1 MNSHTSRLSLR
12 IILALLITSLLS
24 GCAAVVVGAG
34 TTGATVAH
42 DRRTTGTYIEDKAIL
57 LKALQIRNQNETL
70 QKNSNISIEVY
81 NLQILL
87 TGQAVDADIVTR
99 FREKLQKI
107 ERVRHVYNEVTV
119 GAEGTWSE
127 AAADTLLTSRVK
139 VEMFSIKIPG
149 FDPLR
154 VKVTSS
160 LGTVYLM
167 GLLTPEE
174 ADAVVKKVRYISGVK
189 RVVRLF
195 EYID

>member
-1 MNSHTSRLSLR
+1 MNSQTTRLSIRLF
-12 IILALLITSLLS
+12 LALLVMSFLS

-42 DRRTTGTYIEDKAIL
+42 DRRTTGTYVEDKAIL
-57 LKALQIRNQNETL
+57 LKALQMRSQDETL

-87 TGQAVDADIVTR
+87 TGQALDADIVAR
-99 FREKLQKI
+99 FRDRLTQI

-127 AAADTLLTSRVK
+127 AAADTYLTSRVK
-139 VEMFSIKIPG
+139 VEMFSLGIQG

-167 GLLTPEE
+167 GLVTPEE
-174 ADAVVKKVRYISGVK
+174 ADAVVEKVRYISGVK

-195 EYID
+195 EYIK

>member
-1 MNSHTSRLSLR
+1 MNSNTSRISLHILFAL
-12 IILALLITSLLS
+12 IIASLLS

-42 DRRTTGTYIEDKAIL
+42 DRRTTGTYVEDKAIL
-57 LKALQIRNQNETL
+57 LKALQMRSQDEVL

-87 TGQAVDADIVTR
+87 TGQAVDADIVAR
-99 FREKLQKI
+99 FRDKLI
-107 ERVRHVYNEVTV
+107 TIDRVKHVYNEVTV

-139 VEMFSIKIPG
+139 VDLFNVGIQG

-174 ADAVVKKVRYISGVK
+174 ADAVVEKVRYISGVK

>member
-1 MNSHTSRLSLR
+1 MNSHTSRISLR
-12 IILALLITSLLS
+12 ILIALVITSLLS
-24 GCAAVVVGAG
+24 GCAAIVVGAG

-42 DRRTTGTYIEDKAIL
+42 DRRTTGTYVEDKAIL
-57 LKALQIRNQNETL
+57 LKALQMRSQDEVL

-87 TGQAVDADIVTR
+87 TGQAIDADIVAR
-99 FREKLQKI
+99 FRDKLLKI
-107 ERVRHVYNEVTV
+107 DRVKHVYNEVTV

-139 VEMFSIKIPG
+139 VELFNIGIQG

-174 ADAVVKKVRYISGVK
+174 ADAVVEKVRYISGVK

>member
-1 MNSHTSRLSLR
+1 MNSQTTRLSIRLF
-12 IILALLITSLLS
+12 LALLVMSFLS

-42 DRRTTGTYIEDKAIL
+42 DRRTTGTYVEDKAIL
-57 LKALQIRNQNETL
+57 LKALQMRSQDETL

-87 TGQAVDADIVTR
+87 TGQALDADIVAR
-99 FREKLQKI
+99 FRDRLTQI

-127 AAADTLLTSRVK
+127 AAADTYLTSRVK
-139 VEMFSIKIPG
+139 VEMFSVGIQG

-167 GLLTPEE
+167 GLVTPEE
-174 ADAVVKKVRYISGVK
+174 ADAVVEKVRYISGVK

-195 EYID
+195 EYIK

>member
-1 MNSHTSRLSLR
+1 MNSNTSRISLH
-12 IILALLITSLLS
+12 ILLALVIASLLS
-24 GCAAVVVGAG
+24 GCAAILVGAG

-42 DRRTTGTYIEDKAIL
+42 DRRTTGTYVEDKAIL
-57 LKALQIRNQNETL
+57 LKVLQMRSQDEVL
-70 QKNSNISIEVY
+70 KKNSNISIEVY

-87 TGQAVDADIVTR
+87 TGQAVDADIVAR
-99 FREKLQKI
+99 FRDKLI
-107 ERVRHVYNEVTV
+107 TIDRVKHVYNEVTV

-139 VEMFSIKIPG
+139 VDLFNVGIQG

-174 ADAVVKKVRYISGVK
+174 ADAVVEKVRYISGVK

>member
-1 MNSHTSRLSLR
+1 MNSNTSRISLH
-12 IILALLITSLLS
+12 ILLALVIASLLS

-42 DRRTTGTYIEDKAIL
+42 DRRTTGTYVEDKAIL
-57 LKALQIRNQNETL
+57 LKALQMRSQDEVL

-87 TGQAVDADIVTR
+87 TGQAVDADIVAR
-99 FREKLQKI
+99 FRDKLI
-107 ERVRHVYNEVTV
+107 TIDRVKHVYNEVTV

-139 VEMFSIKIPG
+139 VDLFNVGIQG

-174 ADAVVKKVRYISGVK
+174 ADAVVEKVRYISGVK

>member
-1 MNSHTSRLSLR
+1 MNSQTTRLSIRLF
-12 IILALLITSLLS
+12 LALLVMSFLS

-42 DRRTTGTYIEDKAIL
+42 DRRTTGTYVEDKAIL
-57 LKALQIRNQNETL
+57 LKALQMRSQDETL

-87 TGQAVDADIVTR
+87 TGQALDADIVAR
-99 FREKLQKI
+99 FRDRLTQI

-127 AAADTLLTSRVK
+127 AAADTYLTSRVK
-139 VEMFSIKIPG
+139 VEMFSVGIQG

-160 LGTVYLM
+160 LGTVYLL
-167 GLLTPEE
+167 GLVTPEE
-174 ADAVVKKVRYISGVK
+174 ADAVVEKVRYISGVK

-195 EYID
+195 GYIK

>member
-1 MNSHTSRLSLR
+1 MNSQATRLSIRLF
-12 IILALLITSLLS
+12 LALLVMSFLS

-42 DRRTTGTYIEDKAIL
+42 DRRTTGTYVEDKAIL
-57 LKALQIRNQNETL
+57 LKALQMRSQDETL

-87 TGQAVDADIVTR
+87 TGQALDADIVAR
-99 FREKLQKI
+99 FRDRLTQI

-127 AAADTLLTSRVK
+127 AAADTYLTSRVK
-139 VEMFSIKIPG
+139 VEMFSVGIQG

-167 GLLTPEE
+167 GLVTPEE
-174 ADAVVKKVRYISGVK
+174 ADAVVEKVRYISGVK

-195 EYID
+195 EYIK

>member
-1 MNSHTSRLSLR
+1 MNSNTSRISLH
-12 IILALLITSLLS
+12 ILLALIIASLLS

-42 DRRTTGTYIEDKAIL
+42 DRRTTGTYVEDKAIL
-57 LKALQIRNQNETL
+57 LKALQMRSQDEVL

-87 TGQAVDADIVTR
+87 TGQAVDADIVAR
-99 FREKLQKI
+99 FRDKLI
-107 ERVRHVYNEVTV
+107 TIDRVKHVYNEVTV

-139 VEMFSIKIPG
+139 VELFNIGIQG

-174 ADAVVKKVRYISGVK
+174 ADAVVEKVRYISGVK

>member
-1 MNSHTSRLSLR
+1 MNSHTSRISLH
-12 IILALLITSLLS
+12 ILIALVITSLLS

-42 DRRTTGTYIEDKAIL
+42 DRRTTGTYVEDKAIL
-57 LKALQIRNQNETL
+57 LKALQMRSQDEVL

-87 TGQAVDADIVTR
+87 TGQAIDADIVAR
-99 FREKLQKI
+99 FRDKLLKI
-107 ERVRHVYNEVTV
+107 DRVKHVYNEVTV

-139 VEMFSIKIPG
+139 VELLNVGIQG

-174 ADAVVKKVRYISGVK
+174 ADAVVEKVRYISGVK

>member
-12 IILALLITSLLS
+12 IILALLITGLLS

-42 DRRTTGTYIEDKAIL
+42 DRRTTGTYVEDKAIL
-57 LKALQIRNQNETL
+57 LKALQMRSQDEVL

-87 TGQAVDADIVTR
+87 TGQAVDADIVAR
-99 FREKLQKI
+99 FRDKLI
-107 ERVRHVYNEVTV
+107 TIDRVKHVYNEVTV

-139 VEMFSIKIPG
+139 VDLFNVGIQG

-174 ADAVVKKVRYISGVK
+174 ADAVVEKVRYISGVK

>member
-1 MNSHTSRLSLR
+1 MNSHTSRISLR
-12 IILALLITSLLS
+12 ILIALVITSLLS

-42 DRRTTGTYIEDKAIL
+42 DRRTTGTYVEDKAIL
-57 LKALQIRNQNETL
+57 LKALQMRSQDEVL

-87 TGQAVDADIVTR
+87 TGQAIDADIVAR
-99 FREKLQKI
+99 FRDKLLKI
-107 ERVRHVYNEVTV
+107 DRVKHVYNEVTV

-139 VEMFSIKIPG
+139 VELFNVGIQG

-167 GLLTPEE
+167 GLLTPDE
-174 ADAVVKKVRYISGVK
+174 ADAVVEKVRYISGVK

>member
-1 MNSHTSRLSLR
+1 MNSQTTRLSIHLF
-12 IILALLITSLLS
+12 LALLVMSFLS

-57 LKALQIRNQNETL
+57 LKALQMRSQDETL

-87 TGQAVDADIVTR
+87 TGQALDADIVAR
-99 FREKLQKI
+99 FRDRLTQI

-127 AAADTLLTSRVK
+127 AAADTYLTSRVK
-139 VEMFSIKIPG
+139 VEMFSVGIQG

-167 GLLTPEE
+167 GLVTPEE
-174 ADAVVKKVRYISGVK
+174 ADAVVEKVRYISGVK

-195 EYID
+195 EYIK

>member
-1 MNSHTSRLSLR
+1 MNSNTSLISLR
-12 IILALLITSLLS
+12 ILIALIITGLLS

-34 TTGATVAH
+34 ATGATVAH
-42 DRRTTGTYIEDKAIL
+42 DRRTTGTYVEDKAIL
-57 LKALQIRNQNETL
+57 LKALQMRSQDEVL

-87 TGQAVDADIVTR
+87 TGQAIDADIVAR
-99 FREKLQKI
+99 FRDKLLKI
-107 ERVRHVYNEVTV
+107 DRVKHVYNEVTV

-139 VEMFSIKIPG
+139 VELFNVGIQG

-174 ADAVVKKVRYISGVK
+174 ADAVVEKVRYISGVK

>member
-1 MNSHTSRLSLR
+1 MNSHTSRISLR
-12 IILALLITSLLS
+12 ILIALVISSLLS

-42 DRRTTGTYIEDKAIL
+42 DRRTTGTYVEDKAIL
-57 LKALQIRNQNETL
+57 LKALQMRSQDEVL

-87 TGQAVDADIVTR
+87 TGQAIDADIVAR
-99 FREKLQKI
+99 FRDKLLKI
-107 ERVRHVYNEVTV
+107 DRVKHVYNEVTV

-139 VEMFSIKIPG
+139 VELFNVGIQG

-174 ADAVVKKVRYISGVK
+174 ADAVVEKVRYISGVK

>member
-1 MNSHTSRLSLR
+1 MNSHTSRISLR
-12 IILALLITSLLS
+12 ILIALVITSLLS

-42 DRRTTGTYIEDKAIL
+42 DRRTTGTYVEDKAIL
-57 LKALQIRNQNETL
+57 LKALQMRSQDEML

-87 TGQAVDADIVTR
+87 TGQAIDADIVAR
-99 FREKLQKI
+99 FRDKLLKI
-107 ERVRHVYNEVTV
+107 DRVKHVYNEVTV

-139 VEMFSIKIPG
+139 VELFNVGIQG

-174 ADAVVKKVRYISGVK
+174 ADAVVEKVRYISGVK

>member
-1 MNSHTSRLSLR
+1 MNSHTSRISLR
-12 IILALLITSLLS
+12 ILIALVITSLLS
-24 GCAAVVVGAG
+24 GCAAIVVGAG

-42 DRRTTGTYIEDKAIL
+42 DRRTTGTYVEDKAIL
-57 LKALQIRNQNETL
+57 LKALQMRSQDEVL

-87 TGQAVDADIVTR
+87 TGQAIDADIVAR
-99 FREKLQKI
+99 FRDKLLKI
-107 ERVRHVYNEVTV
+107 DRVKHVYNEVTV

-139 VEMFSIKIPG
+139 VELFNLGIQG

-174 ADAVVKKVRYISGVK
+174 ADAVVEKVRYISGVK

>member
-1 MNSHTSRLSLR
+1 MNSHTSRISLR
-12 IILALLITSLLS
+12 ILIALVITSLLS

-42 DRRTTGTYIEDKAIL
+42 DRRTTGTYVEDKAIL
-57 LKALQIRNQNETL
+57 LKALQMRSQDEVL

-87 TGQAVDADIVTR
+87 TGQAIDADIVSR
-99 FREKLQKI
+99 FRDKLLKI
-107 ERVRHVYNEVTV
+107 DRVKHVYNEVTV

-139 VEMFSIKIPG
+139 VELFNVGIQG

-174 ADAVVKKVRYISGVK
+174 ADAVVEKVRYISGVK

>member
-1 MNSHTSRLSLR
+1 MNSHTSRISLR
-12 IILALLITSLLS
+12 ILIALVITSLLS

-42 DRRTTGTYIEDKAIL
+42 DRRTTGTYVEDKAIL
-57 LKALQIRNQNETL
+57 LKALQMRSQDEVL

-87 TGQAVDADIVTR
+87 TGQAIDADIVAH
-99 FREKLQKI
+99 FRDKLLKI
-107 ERVRHVYNEVTV
+107 DRVKHVYNEVTI

-139 VEMFSIKIPG
+139 VELFNVGIQG

-174 ADAVVKKVRYISGVK
+174 ADAVVEKVRYISGVK

>member
-1 MNSHTSRLSLR
+1 MNSQTTRLSIRLF
-12 IILALLITSLLS
+12 LALLVMSFLS

-57 LKALQIRNQNETL
+57 LKALQMRSQDETL

-87 TGQAVDADIVTR
+87 TGQALDADIVAR
-99 FREKLQKI
+99 FRDRLTQI

-127 AAADTLLTSRVK
+127 AAADTYLTSRVK
-139 VEMFSIKIPG
+139 VEMFSVGIQG

-167 GLLTPEE
+167 GLVTPEE
-174 ADAVVKKVRYISGVK
+174 ADAVVEKVRYISGVK

-195 EYID
+195 EYIN

>member
-1 MNSHTSRLSLR
+1 MNSHTSRISLH
-12 IILALLITSLLS
+12 ILIALVITSLLS

-42 DRRTTGTYIEDKAIL
+42 DRRTTGTYVEDKAIL
-57 LKALQIRNQNETL
+57 LKALQMRSQDEVL

-87 TGQAVDADIVTR
+87 TGQAIDADIVAR
-99 FREKLQKI
+99 FRDKLLKI
-107 ERVRHVYNEVTV
+107 DRVKHVYNEVTV

-139 VEMFSIKIPG
+139 VELFNVGIQG

-174 ADAVVKKVRYISGVK
+174 ADAVVEKVRYISGVK

>member
-1 MNSHTSRLSLR
+1 MNSHTSRISLR
-12 IILALLITSLLS
+12 ILIALVITSLLS
-24 GCAAVVVGAG
+24 GCAAIVVGAG

-42 DRRTTGTYIEDKAIL
+42 DRRTTGTYVEDKAIL
-57 LKALQIRNQNETL
+57 LKALQMRSQDEVL

-87 TGQAVDADIVTR
+87 TGQAIDADIVAR
-99 FREKLQKI
+99 FRDKLLKI
-107 ERVRHVYNEVTV
+107 DRVKHVYNEVTV

-139 VEMFSIKIPG
+139 VELFNVGIQG

-174 ADAVVKKVRYISGVK
+174 ADAVVEKVRYISGVK

>member
-1 MNSHTSRLSLR
+1 MNSHTSLISLH
-12 IILALLITSLLS
+12 ILITLVITSLLS

-42 DRRTTGTYIEDKAIL
+42 DRRTTGTYVEDKAIL
-57 LKALQIRNQNETL
+57 LKALQMRSQDEVL

-87 TGQAVDADIVTR
+87 TGQAIDADIVAR
-99 FREKLQKI
+99 FRDKLLKI
-107 ERVRHVYNEVTV
+107 DRVKHVYNEVTV

-139 VEMFSIKIPG
+139 VELFNVGIQG

-174 ADAVVKKVRYISGVK
+174 ADAVVEKVRYISGVK

>member
-1 MNSHTSRLSLR
+1 MNSHTSRISLR
-12 IILALLITSLLS
+12 ILIALVITSLLS

-42 DRRTTGTYIEDKAIL
+42 DRRTTGTYVEDKAIL
-57 LKALQIRNQNETL
+57 LKALQMRSQDEVL

-87 TGQAVDADIVTR
+87 TGQAIDADIVAR
-99 FREKLQKI
+99 FRDKLLKI
-107 ERVRHVYNEVTV
+107 DRVKHVYNEVTV

-139 VEMFSIKIPG
+139 VELFNLGIQG

-174 ADAVVKKVRYISGVK
+174 ADAVVEKVRYISGVK

>member
-1 MNSHTSRLSLR
+1 MNSNTSRISLH
-12 IILALLITSLLS
+12 ILLALVITSLLS

-42 DRRTTGTYIEDKAIL
+42 DRRTTGTYVEDKAIL
-57 LKALQIRNQNETL
+57 LKALQVRSQDEVL

-87 TGQAVDADIVTR
+87 TGQAVDADIVAR
-99 FREKLQKI
+99 FRDKLI
-107 ERVRHVYNEVTV
+107 TIDRVKHVYNEVTV

-139 VEMFSIKIPG
+139 VELFKVGIQG

-174 ADAVVKKVRYISGVK
+174 ADAVVEKVRYISGVK

>member
-1 MNSHTSRLSLR
+1 MNSQTTRLSIRLF
-12 IILALLITSLLS
+12 LALLVMSFLS

-42 DRRTTGTYIEDKAIL
+42 DRRTTGTYVEDKAIL
-57 LKALQIRNQNETL
+57 LKALQMRSQDETL

-87 TGQAVDADIVTR
+87 TGQALDADIVAR
-99 FREKLQKI
+99 FRDRLTQI

-127 AAADTLLTSRVK
+127 AAADTYLTSRVK
-139 VEMFSIKIPG
+139 VEMFSVGIQG

-167 GLLTPEE
+167 GLITPEE
-174 ADAVVKKVRYISGVK
+174 ADAVVEKVRYISGVK

-195 EYID
+195 EYVK

>member
-57 LKALQIRNQNETL
+57 LKALQIRNQDETL

-154 VKVTSS
+154 IKVTSS

-174 ADAVVKKVRYISGVK
+174 ADAVVEKVRYISGVK

>member
-57 LKALQIRNQNETL
+57 LKALQIRNQDETL

-174 ADAVVKKVRYISGVK
+174 ADAVVEKVRYISGVK

>member
-42 DRRTTGTYIEDKAIL
+42 DRRTTGTYVEDKAIL
-57 LKALQIRNQNETL
+57 LKALQIRNQDEAL

-99 FREKLQKI
+99 FREKLEKV

-160 LGTVYLM
+160 LSTVYLM

-174 ADAVVKKVRYISGVK
+174 ADAVVEKVRYISGVK

>member
-1 MNSHTSRLSLR
+1 MNSNTSRISLH
-12 IILALLITSLLS
+12 ILLALVIASLLS
-24 GCAAVVVGAG
+24 GCAAILVGAG

-42 DRRTTGTYIEDKAIL
+42 DRRTTGTYVEDKAIL
-57 LKALQIRNQNETL
+57 LKVLQMRSQDEVL

-87 TGQAVDADIVTR
+87 TGQAVDADIVAR
-99 FREKLQKI
+99 FRDKLI
-107 ERVRHVYNEVTV
+107 TIDRVKHVYNEVTV

-139 VEMFSIKIPG
+139 VELFNVGIQG

-174 ADAVVKKVRYISGVK
+174 ADAVVEKVRYISGVK

>member
-1 MNSHTSRLSLR
+1 MNSNTSRISLH
-12 IILALLITSLLS
+12 ILLALVIASLLS
-24 GCAAVVVGAG
+24 GCAAILVGAG

-42 DRRTTGTYIEDKAIL
+42 DRRTTGTYVEDKAIL
-57 LKALQIRNQNETL
+57 LKALQMRSQDQVL

-87 TGQAVDADIVTR
+87 TGQAVDADIVAR
-99 FREKLQKI
+99 FRDKLI
-107 ERVRHVYNEVTV
+107 TIDRVKQVYNEVTV

-139 VEMFSIKIPG
+139 VDLFNVGIQG

-174 ADAVVKKVRYISGVK
+174 ADAVVEKVRYISGVK

>member
-1 MNSHTSRLSLR
+1 MNSHTSRISLR
-12 IILALLITSLLS
+12 ILIALVITSLLS

-42 DRRTTGTYIEDKAIL
+42 DRRTTGTYVEDKAIL
-57 LKALQIRNQNETL
+57 LKALQMRSQDEVL

-87 TGQAVDADIVTR
+87 TGQAVDADIVAR
-99 FREKLQKI
+99 FRDKLI
-107 ERVRHVYNEVTV
+107 TIDRVKHVYNEVTV

-139 VEMFSIKIPG
+139 VDLFNVGIQG

-174 ADAVVKKVRYISGVK
+174 ADAVVEKVRYISGVK

>member
-1 MNSHTSRLSLR
+1 MNSNTSRISLH
-12 IILALLITSLLS
+12 ILLALVIASLLS
-24 GCAAVVVGAG
+24 GCAAILVGAG

-42 DRRTTGTYIEDKAIL
+42 DRRTTGTYVEDKAIL
-57 LKALQIRNQNETL
+57 LKALQMRSQDEVL

-87 TGQAVDADIVTR
+87 TGQAVDADIVAR
-99 FREKLQKI
+99 FRDKLI
-107 ERVRHVYNEVTV
+107 TIDRVKHVYNEVTV

-139 VEMFSIKIPG
+139 VELFKVGIQG

-174 ADAVVKKVRYISGVK
+174 ADAVVEKVRYISGVK

>member
-1 MNSHTSRLSLR
+1 MNSNTSRISLH
-12 IILALLITSLLS
+12 ILLALIIASLLS

-57 LKALQIRNQNETL
+57 LKALQTQSQDEVL

-87 TGQAVDADIVTR
+87 TGQAVDADIVAR
-99 FREKLQKI
+99 FRDKLI
-107 ERVRHVYNEVTV
+107 TIDRVKHVYNEVTV

-139 VEMFSIKIPG
+139 VELFNIGIQG

-174 ADAVVKKVRYISGVK
+174 ADAVVEKVRYISGVK

>member
-1 MNSHTSRLSLR
+1 MNSHTSRISLR
-12 IILALLITSLLS
+12 ILIALVITSLLS

-42 DRRTTGTYIEDKAIL
+42 DRRTTGTYVEDKAIL
-57 LKALQIRNQNETL
+57 LKALQMRSQDEVL

-87 TGQAVDADIVTR
+87 TGQAIDADIVAR
-99 FREKLQKI
+99 FRDKLLKI
-107 ERVRHVYNEVTV
+107 DRVKHVYNEVNV

-139 VEMFSIKIPG
+139 VELFNVGIQG

-174 ADAVVKKVRYISGVK
+174 ADAVVEKVRYISGVK

>member
-12 IILALLITSLLS
+12 ITLALLVTSLLS

-34 TTGATVAH
+34 TTGATVVH
-42 DRRTTGTYIEDKAIL
+42 DRRTTGTYVEDKAIL
-57 LKALQIRNQNETL
+57 LKALQIRNQDVTL

-99 FREKLQKI
+99 FREKLEKV

-174 ADAVVKKVRYISGVK
+174 ADAVVEKVRYISGVK

>member
-1 MNSHTSRLSLR
+1 MNSNTSRISLH
-12 IILALLITSLLS
+12 ILLALVIASLLS
-24 GCAAVVVGAG
+24 GCAAILVGAG

-42 DRRTTGTYIEDKAIL
+42 DRRTTGTYVEDKAIL
-57 LKALQIRNQNETL
+57 LKVLQMRSQDEVL
-70 QKNSNISIEVY
+70 KKNSNISIEVY

-87 TGQAVDADIVTR
+87 TGQAVDADIVAR
-99 FREKLQKI
+99 FRDKLI
-107 ERVRHVYNEVTV
+107 TIDRVKHVYNEVTV

-139 VEMFSIKIPG
+139 VELFNVGIQG

-174 ADAVVKKVRYISGVK
+174 ADAVVEKVRYISGVK